1 MRNSRFQDELAAEQD
16 QAQRAAA
23 AAAEAPQRG
32 PASVEA
38 LALAMPS
45 YRPSLRTAIAVPFAL
60 ILCFIVGFQAFTR
73 HSQIN
78 SLIDQESHRLLAAL
92 TSSSRDHLALFLDE
106 PFRIQRDIAD
116 AISRHDLYKP
126 GDLKPLYQHLLGVYN
141 DLYVAQHQISVLSF
155 GSEAGEYAGIRR
167 ESGDPGF
174 TLMLKD
180 KTTAGQLHIYNGDQ
194 REVLTAS
201 FPDYDPRGRPWY
213 APTVQQGKA
222 GWTPLYTNRDE
233 RQQITISAATPV
245 LREGKLLGVME
256 ADLDLAGLN
265 HFLIDE
271 PLRGQGVL
279 LIVDKLGRLVAHSE
293 RSSVVADAN
302 MGSSGGERLRMS
314 ESPSRLVRAAAE
326 QVEAAEAS
334 GSGLGHEFQLR
345 VGGERFFCQVTPY
358 VDARGLDWRIVAL
371 VPESDLLGDVR
382 EVSQRVTWLVVLVAL
397 LGLALGMWIISWVT
411 RPIHRTV
418 EAANQLAQGQWGA
431 PRIDQGKLQ
440 ETAILVHAFTQ
451 MSERLQRS
459 FDELRDQLRYDGLTQ
474 LLTRRGLLEQAQ
486 WPQPRSTVLCLIGLD
501 AFRAINDNV
510 GYSTADSLLQAI
522 AQRLRESL
530 PPQTLMARVG
540 GDEFVLLYFEAQPHS
555 AEALKARAQAVGEH
569 VQALFNTPF
578 ASGGDEVLVS
588 ASVGLAGGLLDC
600 LDLPEWLR
608 NASVA
613 LGEAKRRGRG
623 RAVLFEPSMMEASR
637 QRAQLANELRHALLG
652 EQFLVHYQ
660 PVIELATGLVS
671 GAEALVRWQSPER
684 GMVSPAL
691 FIPVAEESDLIL
703 GLGLWVLRRATQDI
717 AAQLHDLPAG
727 FELHVNLSARQL
739 IQSDFVGELRQALL
753 DSGLPAQHLT
763 LELTESLLIGGDVA
777 IETRLREIRALGVK
791 IAIDDF
797 GTGYSSLAYLSRLP
811 FDCLKIDQSF
821 VRKLGHSSQ
830 DAAIVSAVLNMAEG
844 FGVDVVAEGVE
855 TEADALLLRQMGCA
869 HAQGYFFGRPG
880 PLAQCDWSRRGAE
893 KARPATL
900 KP

>member
-1 MRNSRFQDELAAEQD
+1 MRSRPVGDARLPEPAAVS
-16 QAQRAAA
+16 
-23 AAAEAPQRG
+23 G
-32 PASVEA
+32 
-38 LALAMPS
+38 

-60 ILCFIVGFQAFTR
+60 ILCFIVAFQAFTR
-73 HSQIN
+73 HQQIN

-92 TSSSRDHLALFLDE
+92 TRSSSDHLALFLDE

-116 AISRHDLYKP
+116 AITRHDLYQP
-126 GDLKPLYQHLLGVYN
+126 GNLQPVYQHLLGVYS
-141 DLYVAQHQISVLSF
+141 DLYLAQHQISVLSF
-155 GSEAGEYAGIRR
+155 GSEASEYAGIRR
-167 ESGDPGF
+167 ESGEPGF

-180 KTTAGQLHIYNGDQ
+180 KSTAGQLHIYKGAQ
-194 REVLTAS
+194 RELLSAS

-213 APTVQQGKA
+213 APIAQQGRA

-233 RQQITISAATPV
+233 RQQITLSAATPV
-245 LREGKLLGVME
+245 LRGGRLLGVME

-293 RSSVVADAN
+293 RSSVVAEEN
-302 MGSSGGERLRMS
+302 TGSNGGERLRMS
-314 ESPSRLVRAAAE
+314 ESPSRLVRAAAA
-326 QVEAAEAS
+326 QVDAGPAGQS
-334 GSGLGHEFQLR
+334 HEFELHL
-345 VGGERFFCQVTPY
+345 GGERFFCRVIPY
-358 VDARGLDWRIVAL
+358 FDARGLDWRIVAL
-371 VPESDLLGDVR
+371 LPESDLLGDAR
-382 EVSQRVTWLVVLVAL
+382 EAGQRVTWLVVLVAL
-397 LGLALGMWIISWVT
+397 LGLGLGLWILGWVT
-411 RPIHRTV
+411 RPIHHTV
-418 EAANQLAQGQWGA
+418 AAANQLAQGRWDA
-431 PRIDQGKLQ
+431 PHIEHGRLQ

-486 WPQPRSTVLCLIGLD
+486 WMQERPAVLCLVGLD

-510 GYSTADSLLQAI
+510 GYGTADSLLQAV
-522 AQRLRESL
+522 AQRLRESQ
-530 PPQTLMARVG
+530 PPETLMARVG
-540 GDEFVLLYFEAQPHS
+540 GDEFVILYFDGPAQSGAAAS
-555 AEALKARAQAVGEH
+555 AAALAAGERLH
-569 VQALFNTPF
+569 ALFGEPF
-578 ASGGDEVLVS
+578 VSGDDEVLVS
-588 ASVGLAGGLLDC
+588 ASVGLVGGQLAVQA
-600 LDLPEWLR
+600 LPEWLR

-613 LGEAKRRGRG
+613 LGEAKRRGHG
-623 RAVLFEPSMMEASR
+623 AVVLFEPGMMEASR
-637 QRAQLANELRHALLG
+637 QRAQLAQELRHALQG
-652 EQFLVHYQ
+652 QQFLVHYQ
-660 PVIELATGLVS
+660 PVIALASGQVS
-671 GAEALVRWQSPER
+671 GAEALLRWQSPER
-684 GMVSPAL
+684 GMVSPAV

-703 GLGLWVLRRATQDI
+703 GLGLWVLRQATRDI
-717 AAQLHDLPAG
+717 AGQLHDLPAG

-739 IQSDFVGELRQALL
+739 IQSDFVGDLRQALA

-763 LELTESLLIGGDVA
+763 LELTESLLLGGDAA
-777 IETRLREIRALGVK
+777 IEARLREIRALGVK

-869 HAQGYFFGRPG
+869 HAQGYFFGRPA
-880 PLAQCDWSRRGAE
+880 PLGQCDWRRRGVDGWPRPAAIS
-893 KARPATL
+893 ARPPDNPAAG
-900 KP
+900 PAAAGRRGPWR